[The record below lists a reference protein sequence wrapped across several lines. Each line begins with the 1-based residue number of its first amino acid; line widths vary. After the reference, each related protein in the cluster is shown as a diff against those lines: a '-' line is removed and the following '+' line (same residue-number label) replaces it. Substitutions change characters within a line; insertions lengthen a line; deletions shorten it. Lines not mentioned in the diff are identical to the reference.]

1 MTTRFIPTAAL
12 TLVSALAAAQQP
24 PTGGTDGG
32 IFQGTA
38 NIIFEGSRTGDT
50 ITATLRLRW
59 STRGTNTA
67 PNGTVFDNVE
77 SGTYSVT
84 LRKTGEKNEGGFN

>member
-1 MTTRFIPTAAL
+1 M
-12 TLVSALAAAQQP
+12 SALAAAQQP

-32 IFQGTA
+32 TFQGTA
-38 NIIFEGSRTGDT
+38 NIIFEGSRTPDT
-50 ITATLRLRW
+50 ITATLRR

-67 PNGTVFDNVE
+67 PNGTVFDKDE